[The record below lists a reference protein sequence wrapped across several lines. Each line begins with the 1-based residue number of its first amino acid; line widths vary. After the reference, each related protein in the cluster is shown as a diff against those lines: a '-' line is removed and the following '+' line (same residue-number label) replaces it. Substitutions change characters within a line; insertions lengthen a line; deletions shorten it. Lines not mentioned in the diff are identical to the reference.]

1 MSKYTTEVRF
11 ICENANDLDASEG
24 YLSIN
29 EIITNAIPKVFNFD
43 FPIFDESYREVL
55 ERKILKHFY
64 TREICEETVG
74 LWKLRLD
81 TKLNEIMPYYNKL
94 YESELLEFNPLYT
107 ANLTRTRKTNLDSQ
121 RNGRENISD
130 SENKSENGSF
140 SKTGTVVTEKS
151 VTDSGEDVV
160 TEAKTVT
167 DSGNDVVTEAKTDTI
182 SGTVGSTNNTT
193 ASGSGSGT
201 NSNLNTDLYSDTP
214 QGALTGVD
222 NESYLTNARKVS
234 DSGSSSSTTSNTSET
249 VGSVTESKSDTLN
262 GTNRTDYGKVETTS
276 NTNTTAHGKV
286 ETTSNTDTYNISET
300 SGKTEENSYQRNRGT
315 ADNLL
320 STEDY
325 LETVVGYEG
334 ANASKM
340 LKEFRDT
347 FLNIDMQVI
356 NELEVLFF
364 QLW

>member
-1 MSKYTTEVRF
+1 MSKYTTEIRF
-11 ICENANDLDASEG
+11 ICENANDLDVSKG
-24 YLSIN
+24 YKSIN
-29 EIITNAIPKVFNFD
+29 EIITGAIPKVFDFD

-107 ANLTRTRKTNLDSQ
+107 ANLTRTRRTNLDST
-121 RNGRENISD
+121 RNGSENISD
-130 SENKSENGSF
+130 SENKSENDSF
-140 SKTGTVVTEKS
+140 SKTGTVGT
-151 VTDSGEDVV
+151 
-160 TEAKTVT
+160 AKTVT
-167 DSGNDVVTEAKTDTI
+167 DSGNDVVTESKTDTI

-201 NSNLNTDLYSDTP
+201 NSNVNTDLYSDTP
-214 QGALTGVD
+214 QGALTGVE
-222 NESYLTNARKVS
+222 NETYLTNARKVS

-249 VGSVTESKSDTLN
+249 VGSITESKSDTLS

-276 NTNTTAHGKV
+276 NT
-286 ETTSNTDTYNISET
+286 DTYNIAET
-300 SGKTEENSYQRNRGT
+300 NGKTETNSYQRNRGT

-320 STEDY
+320 STENY
-325 LETVVGYEG
+325 LETIVGYEG

-340 LKEFRDT
+340 LKEFRET

>member
-107 ANLTRTRKTNLDSQ
+107 ANLTRTRKTDLDSS

-130 SENKSENGSF
+130 NAEKRDSATF
-140 SKTGTVVTEKS
+140 TKTGTVTNAVT
-151 VTDSGEDVV
+151 GQL
-160 TEAKTVT
+160 A
-167 DSGNDVVTEAKTDTI
+167 
-182 SGTVGSTNNTT
+182 STGNTT
-193 ASGSGSGT
+193 VNAMGSGT
-201 NSNLNTDLYSDTP
+201 NGNTNIDLYSDTP
-214 QGALTGVD
+214 QGALTGVE
-222 NESYLTNARKVS
+222 NETYLTNARKVT
-234 DSGSSSSTTSNTSET
+234 DSATSSSTSTNVSDTTGNVSENKTTTDTFNTSDA
-249 VGSVTESKSDTLN
+249 KSD
-262 GTNRTDYGKVETTS
+262 VET
-276 NTNTTAHGKV
+276 NT
-286 ETTSNTDTYNISET
+286 
-300 SGKTEENSYQRNRGT
+300 YQRNRGT

-340 LKEFRDT
+340 LKEFRET